1 MTEKFTKLLEIIDPE
16 WIKENPD
23 TAYTLIEALIKDV
36 RHYKD
41 VMETQRELNLLTKA
55 LLQKYTEPMDEK
67 KREALKTLGRIS

>member
-1 MTEKFTKLLEIIDPE
+1 MKETFTKLLEIIDTE

-41 VMETQRELNLLTKA
+41 AMETQKELNLLTKA
-55 LLQKYTEPMDEK
+55 LLQKYSEPMDEK
-67 KREALKTLGRIS
+67 KREALKTLGRI